1 MPGSEPWPGP
11 RDDGTMPES
20 NRPDYSRYPE
30 VAAAGDLRTALQ
42 ETFDTAGMPLTA
54 QYVESPGWVATHAV
68 VRAADRQVY
77 VHMRSGDRAFAVDL
91 GIPGFQMAH
100 GLTADLRN
108 AAGAIS
114 TFLNGATLRQLG
126 AAWPFVTF
134 SPFAEAFE
142 RGEAD
147 AIAYRWQQLLDPAS
161 VRARQRRDLHD
172 FLVAASGEPRPCALY
187 PFTSHY
193 DLGFRRSVP
202 DLQSRA
208 SAWVRP
214 LGEGLYLIA
223 GRDRRQLHTSG
234 PTPKTI
240 WNTDP
245 VPGALGP
252 APAQESV
259 ALVLE
264 ALDRDLQ
271 A

>member
-1 MPGSEPWPGP
+1 
-11 RDDGTMPES
+11 MPES

-172 FLVAASGEPRPCALY
+172 FLVAASGEPRLCAST
-187 PFTSHY
+187 PEPTPHQRPS
-193 DLGFRRSVP
+193 LGTTRRRPVTRAPAVTTATRPSAGQRHERTFCEWSCTGTEIGSVGCRIGVATAGNGALLLP
-202 DLQSRA
+202 KR
-208 SAWVRP
+208 
-214 LGEGLYLIA
+214 YLI
-223 GRDRRQLHTSG
+223 T
-234 PTPKTI
+234 
-240 WNTDP
+240 N
-245 VPGALGP
+245 
-252 APAQESV
+252 
-259 ALVLE
+259 
-264 ALDRDLQ
+264 LQ
-271 A
+271 